1 MGKTETIKQRAIYV
15 YLPSLGMVERWKALA
30 EGAGTS
36 VSRFV
41 VEHVENS
48 LRQDEEGYRS
58 RGSLIEENRRLREDL
73 REREK
78 RVRHLEMLVEK
89 LEEDL
94 R

>member
-58 RGSLIEENRRLREDL
+58 RGSLIEENRRQAGRTH
-73 REREK
+73 
-78 RVRHLEMLVEK
+78 RHRHRRHRLGDAEHKAEA
-89 LEEDL
+89 
-94 R
+94 